1 MTIPTAGKASRR
13 SVSLLAAVALIAANL
28 AFAPQ
33 VVSARPEPPR
43 AADQQIVLFVTRTM
57 EAMHLSR
64 HGVDDEIAQR
74 CFDAYVKTLDPWKLY
89 FYQSDI
95 DEFSANRDQI
105 DDMLKKKDVSLAY
118 AIFNRF
124 LDRNAERAA
133 TALKWVDAEHDF
145 TVDEEMTSDRKAA
158 TYAKTPQEADE
169 RWRKRIKF
177 DLLTMLADD
186 TEMEEAKTKLRK
198 RYSSLQKRWEQ
209 TSRDELLE
217 IFLSSLTSG
226 FDPHSSYMSAES
238 VENFQ
243 IQMKLELDGIGA
255 SLRSVDGYTEVH
267 EIIPGGAAD
276 LDGRLKKGDQIVG
289 VGQGADGEIEDIV
302 DMKLNDVVN
311 RIRGKR
317 DTIVRMEVKPVANPK
332 QTEIYAI
339 TRARIE
345 LKNQEARGEVIEWGT
360 RPNGKPYKIGV
371 VQLPSFYMDMDGARL
386 RLPNYKS
393 VTRDVRRLLDDFNQK
408 EVDLVMIDLRYN
420 GGGSLTEAVNLT
432 GLFIDKGPVVQV
444 KGTDGRRQP
453 YDDPEPGMVWS
464 GPLVVVTNKFSASAS
479 EIFAGA
485 IQDYGRGLVI
495 GDDATHGKG
504 TVQQL
509 FDLGNAIF
517 GLNNQPSLG
526 SLKLTIQQFYRPG
539 GDSTQNRGVLADV
552 IIPHLTSHLDGIS
565 ESDLDYA
572 MKFDKVQ
579 PLRHD
584 QYQMVDAG
592 LIEQLRNLSAE
603 RIENS
608 EDFAKDLKR
617 IEKYKEQKAKK
628 SVTLNMEKY
637 LAEREE
643 LDADKEQ
650 EEAYSDL
657 DDPKRPVFELD
668 HYGKEALSIAI
679 DYLLGLKE
687 NRVAVANRR

>member
-1 MTIPTAGKASRR
+1 MRMVMAGAMSRR
-13 SVSLLAAVALIAANL
+13 NFYLALTLLTGCVLLA
-28 AFAPQ
+28 PR

-43 AADQQIVLFVTRTM
+43 ATDQQIVLFVTRTM

-64 HGVDDEIAQR
+64 HSVDDEMAQR
-74 CFDAYVKTLDPWKLY
+74 CFDSYVKMLDPWKLY

-95 DEFSANRDQI
+95 DEFMASRDQI

-118 AIFNRF
+118 TVFNRF

-145 TVDEEMTSDRKAA
+145 TVDEEMVSDRDAA
-158 TYAKTPQEADE
+158 VYATSPEDADK
-169 RWRKRIKF
+169 RWRQRVKF
-177 DLLTMLADD
+177 DLLSLLADD
-186 TEMEEAKTKLRK
+186 TELEEAKTKLRK
-198 RYSSLQKRWEQ
+198 RYGSLQKRWEQ

-217 IFLSSLTSG
+217 IFLSSLTTG

-255 SLRSVDGYTEVH
+255 SLRAVDGYTEVH

-276 LDGRLKKGDQIVG
+276 LDSRLKKGDQIVG
-289 VGQGADGEIEDIV
+289 VGQGPDGEIDDIV

-317 DTIVRMEVKPVANPK
+317 DTVVRMEVKPVDNPK
-332 QTEIYAI
+332 QTVVYAI

-345 LKNQEARGEVIEWGT
+345 LKNQEARGEVVEWGS
-360 RPNGKPYKIGV
+360 RPNGQPYRVGV

-393 VTRDVRRLLDDFNQK
+393 VTRDVRRLLNDFNKQ
-408 EVDLVMIDLRYN
+408 EVDMVMVDLRFN

-444 KGTDGRRQP
+444 KGTDGRSQP

-485 IQDYGRGLVI
+485 IQDYHRGIVI

-517 GLNNQPSLG
+517 GLNNQPNLG

-572 MKFDKVQ
+572 MKFDQVR
-579 PLRHD
+579 PLGHD
-584 QYQMVDAG
+584 QYDMVDSS
-592 LIEQLRNLSAE
+592 LIDQLRQLSAE
-603 RIENS
+603 RIKGS
-608 EDFAKDLKR
+608 EDFARDLKR
-617 IEKYKEQKAKK
+617 IERYKEQKEQKT
-628 SVTLNMEKY
+628 VTLNKEKY
-637 LAEREE
+637 LAQREE
-643 LDADKEQ
+643 LDAEKEQ
-650 EEAYSDL
+650 EEAYSEI
-657 DDPKRPVFELD
+657 DDPKRPVFKLD
-668 HYGKEALSIAI
+668 HYGKEALTIAI

-687 NRVAVANRR
+687 NRVAVAR